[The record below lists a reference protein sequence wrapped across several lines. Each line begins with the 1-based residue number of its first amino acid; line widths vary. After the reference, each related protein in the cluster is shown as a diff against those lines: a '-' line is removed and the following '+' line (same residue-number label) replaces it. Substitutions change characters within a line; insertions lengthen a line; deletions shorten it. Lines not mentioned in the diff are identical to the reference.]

1 MSNYQ
6 VLNDESRK
14 YFQQLLL
21 MSGTAIDFNAIS
33 NIDHVDEMY
42 AFAKSISQPAD
53 NITHL
58 IEILQNAQAQPL
70 LEYTSRMD
78 LKKLV
83 MRDWAPII
91 ERKYSNM
98 KHIMFLFITYSVIC
112 IESIP
117 FLWNNLIHKT
127 NQIEFLLYYSFRS
140 GCSLPNCS

>member
-33 NIDHVDEMY
+33 NIDHVEEMY

-98 KHIMFLFITYSVIC
+98 KHIMFLFIAYSV
-112 IESIP
+112 
-117 FLWNNLIHKT
+117 FFT
-127 NQIEFLLYYSFRS
+127 YLY
-140 GCSLPNCS
+140 